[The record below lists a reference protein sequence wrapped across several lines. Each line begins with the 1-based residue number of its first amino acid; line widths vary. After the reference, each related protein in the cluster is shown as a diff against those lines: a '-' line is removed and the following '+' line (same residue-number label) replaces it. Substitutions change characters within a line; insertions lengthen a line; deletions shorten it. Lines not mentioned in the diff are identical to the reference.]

1 MILLQKNGMNTGKK
15 ICLLVLFLLIAG
27 CASQVTRNP
36 SFLEGKQL
44 LAAGQ
49 LEAGLEKLEQAAREE
64 PDNPEIGA
72 TLVRERD
79 TIIGQILFEA
89 DNARLAGYL
98 EQADQGYLRAL
109 AISASNKRAREG
121 LDAVEQ
127 ERRHIGQVNQAKEML
142 AQGEIDG
149 AEKIIRAVLA
159 DNPMQSDAR
168 QLIRTLSERIARAET
183 TELSLISEF
192 SQPITMEFRDAPLK
206 TIFELISRTAGINFV
221 FDHNVQ
227 QQATT
232 SIFVRDNAIEDVLKL
247 LLLTNQLAYKVLNNN
262 TLLIYPDT
270 PAKRMDY
277 QELVV
282 RSFHVAN
289 TDVKQMVAMIR
300 GLLKARD
307 IYVNE
312 KLNLFV
318 IRDTLEMIRLVER
331 LVAINDFPDPE
342 VMLDVVVLEI
352 KRDSTLDLGPNMPT
366 SVTFSAVPGVGAPA
380 QVAADSV
387 VKMSMIKNTG
397 FEGLRSFTI
406 NNQARIDFGKTLTNA
421 DVLANPR
428 IRVKS
433 REKAKIH
440 IGNKE
445 PVFTVTN
452 TANVGSAASATYID
466 VGLKFEVEPVVK
478 STNEVMLKALLE
490 VSSNLG
496 EKRSGSGENAA
507 TAIVIGTRT
516 AETVLELRDG
526 ETQVLAGL
534 IQDDLSRVKSGI
546 AGLTEI
552 PVLGDIFSKQVKKH
566 NKTEI
571 VLLIT
576 PHIVRNVVQPDHF
589 ESEFY
594 SGTASAAGK
603 LPVAIRKTAAQ
614 SLAMESAGSMAMRGG
629 YATLAQPSVRSG
641 QLPDQGLDLFA
652 GGMGDGNA
660 PSFLLRAPENVVVG
674 REFAAT
680 VRLVTQNATLS
691 GELNLVYDPEMLE
704 LMDSGENSGMRSL
717 KLGRDQPT
725 GMTAAMRF
733 KVISPN
739 PGTTEISLQNLHVQ
753 DEAGQAI
760 EVDTPSAATITIQ

>member
-1 MILLQKNGMNTGKK
+1 MNTGKK
-15 ICLLVLFLLIAG
+15 IFLLLLFALVTG
-27 CASQVTRNP
+27 CATQMTRNP
-36 SFLEGKQL
+36 SFLEGKKL
-44 LAAGQ
+44 IAEGK
-49 LEAGLEKLEQAAREE
+49 LEEGLGKLEQAAREE
-64 PDNPEIGA
+64 PDNREVGA
-72 TLVRERD
+72 TLARERD
-79 TIIGQILFEA
+79 TIIGQILFDA
-89 DNARLAGYL
+89 DNARLAGNL
-98 EQADQGYLRAL
+98 DQADQNYQRVLG
-109 AISASNKRAREG
+109 ISANNGRAREG
-121 LDAVEQ
+121 LNAVEL
-127 ERRHIGQVNQAKEML
+127 ERRHIAMVNRAKEVL
-142 AQGEIDG
+142 AHNNVDE
-149 AEKIIRAVLA
+149 AEKIVRGVLA
-159 DNPMQSDAR
+159 DNPMQSEAR
-168 QLIRTLSERIARAET
+168 LMIKALSERIARAET
-183 TELSLISEF
+183 SELSLISEF
-192 SQPITMEFRDAPLK
+192 RKPITMEFRDTPLK
-206 TIFELISRTAGINFV
+206 NMFELISRTAGINFV
-221 FDHNVQ
+221 FDRNVQ
-227 QQATT
+227 QESTA
-232 SIFVRDNAIEDVLKL
+232 SIFVRDNSIEDVLKL
-247 LLLTNQLAYKVLNNN
+247 MLLTNQLAYKVLNSN

-270 PAKRMDY
+270 PAKQKDY

-300 GLLKARD
+300 GLVKARD

-342 VMLDVVVLEI
+342 VMLDVVVLEV
-352 KRDSTLDLGPNMPT
+352 KRDSTLDLGPNMPN
-366 SVTFSAVPGVGAPA
+366 SVTFSAIPGIGAPA
-380 QVAADSV
+380 QAAADSI
-387 VKMSMIKNTG
+387 VKMSMIKNSG

-406 NNQARIDFGKTLTNA
+406 SNQARIDFGRTLTNA

-466 VGLKFEVEPVVK
+466 VGLKFEVEPVVR
-478 STNEVMLKALLE
+478 TNNEVTLKALLE

-546 AGLTEI
+546 AGLTDI
-552 PVLGDIFSKQVKKH
+552 PVLGDIFSKQVRKH

-571 VLLIT
+571 ILLIT
-576 PHIVRNVVQPDHF
+576 PHIVRNVIQPNHF

-603 LPVAIRKTAAQ
+603 LPVTIRKTAPQ
-614 SLAMESAGSMAMRGG
+614 SLAMESSGSASSHGYMSFEQSGG
-629 YATLAQPSVRSG
+629 MPGIS
-641 QLPDQGLDLFA
+641 PDLFEEA
-652 GGMGDGNA
+652 VTQARDA
-660 PSFLLRAPENVVVG
+660 ASSLTLRTPENVVKG
-674 REFAAT
+674 REFTAT
-680 VRLVTQNATLS
+680 VRLVTQNSQLS
-691 GELNLVYDPEMLE
+691 GEFNLTYDPEALE
-704 LMDSGENSGMRSL
+704 LMDGGEKSGIRSL

-725 GMTAAMRF
+725 GMTSVLRF
-733 KVISPN
+733 KAI
-739 PGTTEISLQNLHVQ
+739 GTNESSTEIALQGLQVRDETGQSVEVNLPPPASIRVQ
-753 DEAGQAI
+753 
-760 EVDTPSAATITIQ
+760 

>member
-1 MILLQKNGMNTGKK
+1 MNTTKRILILL
-15 ICLLVLFLLIAG
+15 LLALITG
-27 CASQVTRNP
+27 CAMHTTRNP
-36 SFLEGKQL
+36 SFLEGKRL
-44 LAAGQ
+44 IAEGR
-49 LEAGLEKLEQAAREE
+49 LEEGLGKLEQAAREE
-64 PDNPEIGA
+64 PDDREVGA
-72 TLVRERD
+72 TLARERD

-89 DNARLAGYL
+89 DNARLAGNL
-98 EQADQGYLRAL
+98 DQAEQNYQRVLNIRA
-109 AISASNKRAREG
+109 SSERAREG
-121 LDAVEQ
+121 LGAVDL
-127 ERRHIGQVNQAKEML
+127 ERRHIVLVNQAKEAL
-142 AQGEIDG
+142 AHGDVDG
-149 AEKIIRAVLA
+149 AEKIVRGVLA
-159 DNPMQSDAR
+159 DNPMQSEAR
-168 QLIRTLSERIARAET
+168 QLIKALSEQIARAEMS
-183 TELSLISEF
+183 ELSLITEF
-192 SQPITMEFRDAPLK
+192 SKPITMEFRDTSLK
-206 TIFELISRTAGINFV
+206 TMFELISRTAGINFV
-221 FDHNVQ
+221 FDRNVQ
-227 QQATT
+227 QEATA
-232 SIFVRDNAIEDVLKL
+232 SIFVRDNSIEDVLKL
-247 LLLTNQLAYKVLNNN
+247 MLLTNQLAYKVLNSN

-270 PAKRMDY
+270 PAKQKDY

-300 GLLKARD
+300 GLVKARD

-342 VMLDVVVLEI
+342 VMLDVVVLEV

-366 SVTFSAVPGVGAPA
+366 SVTFSAVPGIGTPA
-380 QVAADSV
+380 QAAADSV

-406 NNQARIDFGKTLTNA
+406 SNQAKIDFGRTLTNA

-466 VGLKFEVEPVVK
+466 VGLKFEVEPVVR
-478 STNEVMLKALLE
+478 TNNEVTLKALLE

-534 IQDDLSRVKSGI
+534 IQDDLSRVRSGI
-546 AGLTEI
+546 AGLTDI
-552 PVLGDIFSKQVKKH
+552 PVLGDIFSKQVRKH

-571 VLLIT
+571 ILLIT
-576 PHIVRNVVQPDHF
+576 PHIVRNVIQPNHF

-603 LPVAIRKTAAQ
+603 LPVIIRKTAPR
-614 SLAMESAGSMAMRGG
+614 SLAMESSNSASDGG
-629 YATLAQPSVRSG
+629 YMSLGRARSA
-641 QLPDQGLDLFA
+641 GLFGAAPDLFEEAVTQAREASPSLTLRVPESVA
-652 GGMGDGNA
+652 G
-660 PSFLLRAPENVVVG
+660 G
-674 REFAAT
+674 REFTAT
-680 VRLVTQNATLS
+680 VRLVTQDPMLS
-691 GELNLVYDPEMLE
+691 GELNLTYDPDTLE
-704 LMDSGENSGMRSL
+704 LVDGGEKSGMRSL
-717 KLGRDQPT
+717 KLGRDQST
-725 GMTAAMRF
+725 GMTAVLRF
-733 KVISPN
+733 KVISTN
-739 PGTTEISLQNLHVQ
+739 ATSTEIALQNLQVR
-753 DEAGQAI
+753 DETGQPV
-760 EVDTPSAATITIQ
+760 EVNLPSAASIRIQ

>member
-1 MILLQKNGMNTGKK
+1 MNTTKKILILL
-15 ICLLVLFLLIAG
+15 LLASIAG
-27 CASQVTRNP
+27 CAMHTTRNP
-36 SFLEGKQL
+36 SFLEGKRL
-44 LAAGQ
+44 IAEGR
-49 LEAGLEKLEQAAREE
+49 LEEGLNKLEQAAREE
-64 PDNPEIGA
+64 PDDREVGA
-72 TLVRERD
+72 TLARERD

-89 DNARLAGYL
+89 DNARLAGNL
-98 EQADQGYLRAL
+98 DQAEQNYQRVLDIRA
-109 AISASNKRAREG
+109 SSERAREG
-121 LDAVEQ
+121 LDAVDL
-127 ERRHIGQVNQAKEML
+127 ERRHIILVNQAKEAL
-142 AQGEIDG
+142 AHSDVDG
-149 AEKIIRAVLA
+149 AEKIIRGVLA
-159 DNPMQSDAR
+159 DNPMQSEAR
-168 QLIRTLSERIARAET
+168 QLIKALSERIARAEMS
-183 TELSLISEF
+183 ELSLITEF
-192 SQPITMEFRDAPLK
+192 SKPITMEFRDTSLK
-206 TIFELISRTAGINFV
+206 TMFELISRTAGINFV
-221 FDHNVQ
+221 FDRNVQ
-227 QQATT
+227 QEATA
-232 SIFVRDNAIEDVLKL
+232 SIFVRDNSIEDVLKL
-247 LLLTNQLAYKVLNNN
+247 MLLTNQLAYKVLNSN

-270 PAKRMDY
+270 PAKQKDY

-300 GLLKARD
+300 GLVKARD

-342 VMLDVVVLEI
+342 VMLDVVVLEV
-352 KRDSTLDLGPNMPT
+352 KRDSTLDLGPNMPN
-366 SVTFSAVPGVGAPA
+366 SVTFSAVPGIGTPA
-380 QVAADSV
+380 QAAADSV

-406 NNQARIDFGKTLTNA
+406 NNQARIDFGRTLTNA

-466 VGLKFEVEPVVK
+466 VGLKFEVEPVVR
-478 STNEVMLKALLE
+478 TNNEVTLKALLE

-516 AETVLELRDG
+516 AETVLELRNG

-534 IQDDLSRVKSGI
+534 IQDDLSRVRSGI
-546 AGLTEI
+546 AGLTDI
-552 PVLGDIFSKQVKKH
+552 PVLGDIFSKQVRKH

-571 VLLIT
+571 ILLIT
-576 PHIVRNVVQPDHF
+576 PHIVRNVIQPNHF

-603 LPVAIRKTAAQ
+603 LPVTIRKTAPH
-614 SLAMESAGSMAMRGG
+614 SLAMESSNSTSDGG
-629 YATLAQPSVRSG
+629 YRSFG
-641 QLPDQGLDLFA
+641 RAARSAGPFGVAPDLFEEA
-652 GGMGDGNA
+652 VTQA
-660 PSFLLRAPENVVVG
+660 REASPSLTLRAPESVAGG
-674 REFAAT
+674 REFTAT
-680 VRLVTQNATLS
+680 VRLVTQDPMLS
-691 GELNLVYDPEMLE
+691 GELNLTYDPDILE
-704 LMDSGENSGMRSL
+704 LVDGGEKSGMRSL

-725 GMTAAMRF
+725 GMTAVLRF
-733 KVISPN
+733 KAISTN
-739 PGTTEISLQNLHVQ
+739 ATSTEIVLQNLQVR
-753 DEAGQAI
+753 DETGQPV
-760 EVDTPSAATITIQ
+760 ETDLPPAASIRIQ

>member
-1 MILLQKNGMNTGKK
+1 MNTTKRILILL
-15 ICLLVLFLLIAG
+15 LLALITG
-27 CASQVTRNP
+27 CAMHTTRNP
-36 SFLEGKQL
+36 SFLEGKRL
-44 LAAGQ
+44 IAEGR
-49 LEAGLEKLEQAAREE
+49 LEEGLGKLEQAAREE
-64 PDNPEIGA
+64 PGDREVGA
-72 TLVRERD
+72 TLARERD

-89 DNARLAGYL
+89 DNARFAGNL
-98 EQADQGYLRAL
+98 DQAEQNYQRVLNIRA
-109 AISASNKRAREG
+109 SSERAREG
-121 LDAVEQ
+121 LDAVDL
-127 ERRHIGQVNQAKEML
+127 ERRHIVLVNQAKEAL
-142 AQGEIDG
+142 AHGDVDG
-149 AEKIIRAVLA
+149 AEKIVRGVLA
-159 DNPMQSDAR
+159 DNPMQSEAR
-168 QLIRTLSERIARAET
+168 QLIKALSEQIARAEMS
-183 TELSLISEF
+183 ELSLITEF
-192 SQPITMEFRDAPLK
+192 SKPITMEFRDTSLK
-206 TIFELISRTAGINFV
+206 TMFELISRTAGINFV
-221 FDHNVQ
+221 FDRNVQ
-227 QQATT
+227 QEATA
-232 SIFVRDNAIEDVLKL
+232 SIFVRDNSIEDVLKL
-247 LLLTNQLAYKVLNNN
+247 MLLTNQLAYKVLNSN

-270 PAKRMDY
+270 PAKQKDY

-300 GLLKARD
+300 GLVKARD

-342 VMLDVVVLEI
+342 VMLDVVVLEV

-366 SVTFSAVPGVGAPA
+366 SVTFSAVPGIGTPA
-380 QVAADSV
+380 QAAADSV

-406 NNQARIDFGKTLTNA
+406 SNQARIDFGRTLTNA

-466 VGLKFEVEPVVK
+466 VGLKFEVEPVVR
-478 STNEVMLKALLE
+478 TNNEVTLKALLE

-534 IQDDLSRVKSGI
+534 IQDDLSRVRSGI
-546 AGLTEI
+546 AGLTDI
-552 PVLGDIFSKQVKKH
+552 PVLGDIFSKQVRKH

-571 VLLIT
+571 ILLIT
-576 PHIVRNVVQPDHF
+576 PHIVRNVIQPNHF

-603 LPVAIRKTAAQ
+603 LPVIIRKTAPR
-614 SLAMESAGSMAMRGG
+614 SLAMESSNSASDGG
-629 YATLAQPSVRSG
+629 YMSLGRARSA
-641 QLPDQGLDLFA
+641 GLFGAAPDLFEEAVTQAREASPSLTLRVPESVA
-652 GGMGDGNA
+652 G
-660 PSFLLRAPENVVVG
+660 G
-674 REFAAT
+674 REFTAT
-680 VRLVTQNATLS
+680 VRLVTQDPMLS
-691 GELNLVYDPEMLE
+691 GELNLTYDPDTLE
-704 LMDSGENSGMRSL
+704 LVDGGEKSGMRSL
-717 KLGRDQPT
+717 KLGRDQST
-725 GMTAAMRF
+725 GMTAVLRF
-733 KVISPN
+733 KVISTN
-739 PGTTEISLQNLHVQ
+739 ATSTEIALQNLQVR
-753 DEAGQAI
+753 DETGQPV
-760 EVDTPSAATITIQ
+760 EVNLPPAASIRIQ

>member
-1 MILLQKNGMNTGKK
+1 MNTTKRILILL
-15 ICLLVLFLLIAG
+15 LLALITG
-27 CASQVTRNP
+27 CAMHTTRNP
-36 SFLEGKQL
+36 SFLEGKRL
-44 LAAGQ
+44 IAEGR
-49 LEAGLEKLEQAAREE
+49 LEEGLGKLEQAAREE
-64 PDNPEIGA
+64 PDDREVGA
-72 TLVRERD
+72 TLARERD

-89 DNARLAGYL
+89 DNARLAGNL
-98 EQADQGYLRAL
+98 DQAEQNYQRVLNIRA
-109 AISASNKRAREG
+109 SSERAREG
-121 LDAVEQ
+121 LGAVDL
-127 ERRHIGQVNQAKEML
+127 ERRHIVLVNQAKEAL
-142 AQGEIDG
+142 AHGDVDG
-149 AEKIIRAVLA
+149 AEKIVRGVLA
-159 DNPMQSDAR
+159 DNPMQSEAR
-168 QLIRTLSERIARAET
+168 QLIKALSERIARAEMS
-183 TELSLISEF
+183 ELSLITEF
-192 SQPITMEFRDAPLK
+192 SKPITMEFRDTPMK
-206 TIFELISRTAGINFV
+206 TMFELISRTAGINFV
-221 FDHNVQ
+221 FDRNVQ
-227 QQATT
+227 QEATA
-232 SIFVRDNAIEDVLKL
+232 SIFVRDNSIEDVLKL
-247 LLLTNQLAYKVLNNN
+247 MLLTNQLAYKVLNSN

-270 PAKRMDY
+270 PAKQKDY

-300 GLLKARD
+300 GLVKARD

-342 VMLDVVVLEI
+342 VMLDVVVLEV

-366 SVTFSAVPGVGAPA
+366 SVTFSAVPGIGTPA
-380 QVAADSV
+380 QAAADSV

-406 NNQARIDFGKTLTNA
+406 SNQAKIDFGRTLTNA

-466 VGLKFEVEPVVK
+466 VGLKFEVEPVVR
-478 STNEVMLKALLE
+478 TNNEVTLKALLE

-534 IQDDLSRVKSGI
+534 IQDDLSRVRSGI
-546 AGLTEI
+546 AGLTDI
-552 PVLGDIFSKQVKKH
+552 PVLGDIFSKQVRKH

-571 VLLIT
+571 ILLIT
-576 PHIVRNVVQPDHF
+576 PHIVRNVIQPNHF

-603 LPVAIRKTAAQ
+603 LPVTIRKTAPR
-614 SLAMESAGSMAMRGG
+614 SLAMESSNSASDGG
-629 YATLAQPSVRSG
+629 YMSLGRARSA
-641 QLPDQGLDLFA
+641 GLFGAAPDLFEEAVTQAREASPSLTLRVPESVA
-652 GGMGDGNA
+652 G
-660 PSFLLRAPENVVVG
+660 G
-674 REFAAT
+674 REFTAT
-680 VRLVTQNATLS
+680 VRLVTQDPMLS
-691 GELNLVYDPEMLE
+691 GELNLTYDPDTLE
-704 LMDSGENSGMRSL
+704 LVDGGEKSGMRSL
-717 KLGRDQPT
+717 KLGRDQST
-725 GMTAAMRF
+725 GMTAVLRF
-733 KVISPN
+733 KVISTN
-739 PGTTEISLQNLHVQ
+739 ATSTEIALQNLQVR
-753 DEAGQAI
+753 DETGQPV
-760 EVDTPSAATITIQ
+760 EVNLPSAASIRIQ

>member
-1 MILLQKNGMNTGKK
+1 MNTGKK
-15 ICLLVLFLLIAG
+15 VCLLMLCTLFVLIAG
-27 CASQVTRNP
+27 CANYVTRNP

-44 LAAGQ
+44 LAVGQ
-49 LEAGLEKLEQAAREE
+49 LEEGLEKLEQAAREE

-72 TLVRERD
+72 TLAREHD
-79 TIIGQILFEA
+79 AVIGQLLLAA

-98 EQADQGYLRAL
+98 EQADQGYLRVL
-109 AISASNKRAREG
+109 AISANNKRAREG
-121 LDAVEQ
+121 LDAVDR
-127 ERRHIGQVNQAKEML
+127 ERRHIEQLNRAKEML
-142 AQGEIDG
+142 AQGEVEG

-159 DNPMQSDAR
+159 DNPMQSEAR
-168 QLIRTLSERIARAET
+168 KLIKVLSERIARAET

-192 SQPITMEFRDAPLK
+192 SQPITMEFREAPLK

-221 FDHNVQ
+221 FDRNVQ

-247 LLLTNQLAYKVLNNN
+247 LLLTNQLAYKVLNSN

-307 IYVNE
+307 IYINE

-318 IRDTLEMIRLVER
+318 MRDTLEMIRLVER

-342 VMLDVVVLEI
+342 VMLDVVVLEV
-352 KRDSTLDLGPNMPT
+352 KRDSTLDLGPDLPT
-366 SVTFSAVPGVGAPA
+366 SVTFSAVPGVGPPA

-387 VKMSMIKNTG
+387 VKLSMIKNTG

-406 NNQARIDFGKTLTNA
+406 DNQAKIDFGKTLTNA

-478 STNEVMLKALLE
+478 STNEVVLKALLE

-546 AGLTEI
+546 AGLVEI
-552 PVLGDIFSKQVKKH
+552 PVLGEIFSKQVKKH

-571 VLLIT
+571 ILLIT
-576 PHIVRNVVQPDHF
+576 PHIIRNIVQPDHF

-594 SGTASAAGK
+594 SGTASAAGEM
-603 LPVAIRKTAAQ
+603 PVTIRKTATQ
-614 SLAMESAGSMAMRGG
+614 SLAMEPTGSNAMMGGG
-629 YATLAQPSVRSG
+629 YIPASNQPAVRSG
-641 QLPDQGLDLFA
+641 YLPEHDSDAFTA
-652 GGMGDGNA
+652 EAERDA
-660 PSFLLRAPENVVVG
+660 PSLLLRVPENVVMG

-680 VRLVTQNATLS
+680 VRLATLNSTLS
-691 GELNLVYDPEMLE
+691 GTLDLAYDPELLE
-704 LMDSGENSGMRSL
+704 LVDGGEDSGIYNL

-725 GMTAAMRF
+725 GMTAVLRF

-739 PGTTEISLQNLHVQ
+739 PDMTEIALQNLQVQ
-753 DEAGQAI
+753 DETGQPIAVEI
-760 EVDTPSAATITIQ
+760 PPAVTVTIQ

>member
-1 MILLQKNGMNTGKK
+1 MNTGKK
-15 ICLLVLFLLIAG
+15 IFALMLFVLIAG
-27 CASQVTRNP
+27 CASQIITRNP

-44 LAAGQ
+44 LAVGQ

-72 TLVRERD
+72 TLARERD
-79 TIIGQILFEA
+79 TMISQILFEA

-98 EQADQGYLRAL
+98 EQADQGYLRVLGINAN
-109 AISASNKRAREG
+109 NKRAREG
-121 LDAVEQ
+121 LEAVDQ
-127 ERRHIGQVNQAKEML
+127 DRRHIGQVNRAREML
-142 AQGEIDG
+142 AQDDIDG

-159 DNPMQSDAR
+159 DNPAQSDAR
-168 QLIRTLSERIARAET
+168 QLIKVLSERIARAET
-183 TELSLISEF
+183 SELSLVSKF
-192 SQPITMEFRDAPLK
+192 SKPITMEFRDVPLK
-206 TIFELISRTAGINFV
+206 TIFELISRTTGINFV
-221 FDHNVQ
+221 FDQNVQ
-227 QQATT
+227 QQVTA
-232 SIFVRDNAIEDVLKL
+232 SIFVRDNSIEDVLKL
-247 LLLTNQLAYKVLNNN
+247 LLLTNQLAYKVLNSN

-282 RSFHVAN
+282 RSFHIAN

-342 VMLDVVVLEI
+342 VMLDVVVLEV
-352 KRDSTLDLGPNMPT
+352 KRDSTLDLGPDLPT
-366 SVTFSAVPGVGAPA
+366 SVTFSAVPGIGAPA

-387 VKMSMIKNTG
+387 VKLSMIKNTG

-406 NNQARIDFGKTLTNA
+406 NNQAKIDFGKTLTNA

-571 VLLIT
+571 ILLIT
-576 PHIVRNVVQPDHF
+576 PHIIRNVVQPNHF
-589 ESEFY
+589 ESEFH
-594 SGTASAAGK
+594 SGTANAAGR
-603 LPVAIRKTAAQ
+603 LPVIIRNTAAQ
-614 SLAMESAGSMAMRGG
+614 SLAMESSGSGTVTSNDTA
-629 YATLAQPSVRSG
+629 LNQSSVRSG
-641 QLPDQGLDLFA
+641 RLPDQNLDPFA
-652 GGMGDGNA
+652 EGMGRGNI
-660 PSFLLRAPENVVVG
+660 PSLLLRTPENVVMG

-680 VRLVTQNATLS
+680 VRLVTQNSTLS
-691 GELNLVYDPEMLE
+691 GALDLAYDPEVLE
-704 LMDSGENSGMRSL
+704 LVDSGENSGVRSL
-717 KLGRDQPT
+717 KLGRDQPA
-725 GMTAAMRF
+725 GMTAALRF

-739 PGTTEISLQNLHVQ
+739 PDITEITLQNLQVQ
-753 DEAGQAI
+753 DEAGQVI
-760 EVDTPSAATITIQ
+760 EVTIPPAAMITIQ

>member
-1 MILLQKNGMNTGKK
+1 MNTTKRILILL
-15 ICLLVLFLLIAG
+15 LLALITG
-27 CASQVTRNP
+27 CAMHTTRNP
-36 SFLEGKQL
+36 SFLEGKRL
-44 LAAGQ
+44 IAEGR
-49 LEAGLEKLEQAAREE
+49 LEEGLGKLEQAAREE
-64 PDNPEIGA
+64 PGDREVGA
-72 TLVRERD
+72 TLARERD

-89 DNARLAGYL
+89 DNARFAGNL
-98 EQADQGYLRAL
+98 DQAEQNYQRVLNIRAG
-109 AISASNKRAREG
+109 SERAREG
-121 LDAVEQ
+121 LDAVDL
-127 ERRHIGQVNQAKEML
+127 ERRHIVLVNQAKEAL
-142 AQGEIDG
+142 AHGDVDG
-149 AEKIIRAVLA
+149 AEKIVRGVLA
-159 DNPMQSDAR
+159 DNPMQSEAR
-168 QLIRTLSERIARAET
+168 QLIKALSEQIARAEMS
-183 TELSLISEF
+183 ELSLITEF
-192 SQPITMEFRDAPLK
+192 SKPITMEFRDTSLK
-206 TIFELISRTAGINFV
+206 TMFELISRTAGINFV
-221 FDHNVQ
+221 FDRNVQ
-227 QQATT
+227 QEATA
-232 SIFVRDNAIEDVLKL
+232 SIFVRDNSIEDVLKL
-247 LLLTNQLAYKVLNNN
+247 MLLTNQLAYKVLNSN

-270 PAKRMDY
+270 PAKQKDY

-300 GLLKARD
+300 GLVKARD

-342 VMLDVVVLEI
+342 VMLDVVVLEV

-366 SVTFSAVPGVGAPA
+366 SVTFSAVPGIGTPA
-380 QVAADSV
+380 QAAADSV

-406 NNQARIDFGKTLTNA
+406 SNQAKIDFGRTLTNA

-466 VGLKFEVEPVVK
+466 VGLKFEVEPVVR
-478 STNEVMLKALLE
+478 TNNEVTLKALLE

-534 IQDDLSRVKSGI
+534 IQDDLSRVRSGI
-546 AGLTEI
+546 AGLTDI
-552 PVLGDIFSKQVKKH
+552 PVLGDIFSKQVRKH

-571 VLLIT
+571 ILLIT
-576 PHIVRNVVQPDHF
+576 PHIVRNVIQPNHF

-603 LPVAIRKTAAQ
+603 LPVIIRKTAPR
-614 SLAMESAGSMAMRGG
+614 SLAMESSNSASDGG
-629 YATLAQPSVRSG
+629 YMSLGRARSA
-641 QLPDQGLDLFA
+641 GLFGAAPDLFEEAVTQAREASPSLTLRVPESVA
-652 GGMGDGNA
+652 G
-660 PSFLLRAPENVVVG
+660 G
-674 REFAAT
+674 REFTAT
-680 VRLVTQNATLS
+680 VRLVTQDPMLS
-691 GELNLVYDPEMLE
+691 GELNLTYDPDTLE
-704 LMDSGENSGMRSL
+704 LVDGGEKSGMRSL
-717 KLGRDQPT
+717 KLGRDQST
-725 GMTAAMRF
+725 GMTAVLRF
-733 KVISPN
+733 KVISTN
-739 PGTTEISLQNLHVQ
+739 ATSTEIALQNLQVR
-753 DEAGQAI
+753 DETGQPV
-760 EVDTPSAATITIQ
+760 EVNLPPAASIRIQ

>member
-1 MILLQKNGMNTGKK
+1 MNTGKK
-15 ICLLVLFLLIAG
+15 ICVLLLFALTAG
-27 CASQVTRNP
+27 CALQTTRNP
-36 SFLEGKQL
+36 SFLEGKRL
-44 LAAGQ
+44 IAEGQ
-49 LEAGLEKLEQAAREE
+49 LEDGLGKLEQAAREE
-64 PDNPEIGA
+64 PDNREIGA
-72 TLVRERD
+72 TLARERD
-79 TIIGQILFEA
+79 TITGQVLFEA
-89 DNARLAGYL
+89 DNARLSGNL
-98 EQADQGYLRAL
+98 DQADQGYLRVL
-109 AISASNKRAREG
+109 GISANNKRAREG
-121 LDAVEQ
+121 LDAVDQ
-127 ERRHIGQVNQAKEML
+127 ERRHIVQINQAKEML
-142 AQGEIDG
+142 AHNDVDG

-159 DNPMQSDAR
+159 DNPMQLEAR
-168 QLIRTLSERIARAET
+168 KLIRALSERIARAET
-183 TELSLISEF
+183 TELSLITQF
-192 SQPITMEFRDAPLK
+192 RKPITMEFRDTPLK
-206 TIFELISRTAGINFV
+206 TMFELISRTAGINFI
-221 FDHNVQ
+221 FDRNVQ
-227 QQATT
+227 QEATA
-232 SIFVRDNAIEDVLKL
+232 SIFVRDNPIEDVLKL
-247 LLLTNQLAYKVLNNN
+247 MLLTNQLTYKVLNNN

-270 PAKRMDY
+270 PAKQKDY

-300 GLLKARD
+300 GLVKARD
-307 IYVNE
+307 IYINE

-342 VMLDVVVLEI
+342 VMLDVVVLEV
-352 KRDSTLDLGPNMPT
+352 KRDSTLDLGPNMPN

-380 QVAADSV
+380 QVAADSI

-406 NNQARIDFGKTLTNA
+406 SNQARIDFGRTLTNA

-466 VGLKFEVEPVVK
+466 VGLKFEVEPVVR
-478 STNEVMLKALLE
+478 SNSEVTLKALLE

-496 EKRSGSGENAA
+496 EKRSGSGDNAA

-516 AETVLELRDG
+516 AETVLELHDG

-534 IQDDLSRVKSGI
+534 IQDDMSKEKAGI
-546 AGLTEI
+546 AGLTDVPI
-552 PVLGDIFSKQVKKH
+552 LGDIFSKQTRKH
-566 NKTEI
+566 RKTEI

-576 PHIVRNVVQPDHF
+576 PHIVRNVTQPNHF

-603 LPVAIRKTAAQ
+603 LPVAIRNTAPQ
-614 SLAMESAGSMAMRGG
+614 SLAMESSGG
-629 YATLAQPSVRSG
+629 AFAQGNLPLGQAVRSA
-641 QLPDQGLDLFA
+641 GLSGTSPDLFREA
-652 GGMGDGNA
+652 VEQARDSSASLM
-660 PSFLLRAPENVVVG
+660 LRVPENVVKG
-674 REFAAT
+674 REFTAT
-680 VRLVTQNATLS
+680 VRLMTQNSLML
-691 GELNLVYDPEMLE
+691 GELNLAYDPDVLE
-704 LMDSGENSGMRSL
+704 LMDGGEKSGMRNL

-725 GMTAAMRF
+725 GMTVVLRF
-733 KVISPN
+733 KAVSAN
-739 PGTTEISLQNLHVQ
+739 PVTTEITLQNLQVR
-753 DEAGQAI
+753 DETGQAV
-760 EVDTPSAATITIQ
+760 EVSVPPAASINIQ

>member
-1 MILLQKNGMNTGKK
+1 MNTTKRILILL
-15 ICLLVLFLLIAG
+15 LLALITG
-27 CASQVTRNP
+27 CAMHTTRNP
-36 SFLEGKQL
+36 SFLEGKRL
-44 LAAGQ
+44 IAEGR
-49 LEAGLEKLEQAAREE
+49 LEEGLGKLEQAAREE
-64 PDNPEIGA
+64 PGDREVGA
-72 TLVRERD
+72 TLARERD

-89 DNARLAGYL
+89 DNARFAGNL
-98 EQADQGYLRAL
+98 DQAEQNYQRVLNIRA
-109 AISASNKRAREG
+109 SSERAREG
-121 LDAVEQ
+121 LDAVDL
-127 ERRHIGQVNQAKEML
+127 ERRHIVLVNQAKEAL
-142 AQGEIDG
+142 AHGDVDG
-149 AEKIIRAVLA
+149 AEKIVRGVLA
-159 DNPMQSDAR
+159 DNPMQSEAR
-168 QLIRTLSERIARAET
+168 QLIKALSEQIARAEMS
-183 TELSLISEF
+183 ELSLITEF
-192 SQPITMEFRDAPLK
+192 SKPITMEFRDTSLK
-206 TIFELISRTAGINFV
+206 TMFELISRTAGINFV
-221 FDHNVQ
+221 FDRNVQ
-227 QQATT
+227 QEATA
-232 SIFVRDNAIEDVLKL
+232 SIFVRDNSIEDVLKL
-247 LLLTNQLAYKVLNNN
+247 LLLTNQLAYKVLNSN

-270 PAKRMDY
+270 PAKQKDY

-300 GLLKARD
+300 GLVKARD

-342 VMLDVVVLEI
+342 VMLDVVVLEV

-366 SVTFSAVPGVGAPA
+366 SVTFSAVPGIGTPA
-380 QVAADSV
+380 QAAADSV

-406 NNQARIDFGKTLTNA
+406 SNQARIDFGRTLTNA

-466 VGLKFEVEPVVK
+466 VGLKFEVEPVVR
-478 STNEVMLKALLE
+478 TNNEVTLKALLE

-534 IQDDLSRVKSGI
+534 IQDDLSRVRSGI
-546 AGLTEI
+546 AGLTDI
-552 PVLGDIFSKQVKKH
+552 PVLGDIFSKQVRKH

-571 VLLIT
+571 ILLIT
-576 PHIVRNVVQPDHF
+576 PHIVRNVIQPNHF

-603 LPVAIRKTAAQ
+603 LPVIIRKTAPR
-614 SLAMESAGSMAMRGG
+614 SLAMESSNSASDGG
-629 YATLAQPSVRSG
+629 YMSLGRARSA
-641 QLPDQGLDLFA
+641 GLFGAAPDLFEEAVTQAREASPSLTLRVPESVA
-652 GGMGDGNA
+652 G
-660 PSFLLRAPENVVVG
+660 G
-674 REFAAT
+674 REFTAT
-680 VRLVTQNATLS
+680 VRLVTQDPMLS
-691 GELNLVYDPEMLE
+691 GELNLTYDPDTLE
-704 LMDSGENSGMRSL
+704 LVDGGEKSGMRSL
-717 KLGRDQPT
+717 KLGRDQST
-725 GMTAAMRF
+725 GMTAVLRF
-733 KVISPN
+733 KVISTN
-739 PGTTEISLQNLHVQ
+739 ATSTEIALQNLQVR
-753 DEAGQAI
+753 DETGQPV
-760 EVDTPSAATITIQ
+760 EVNLPPAASIRIQ

>member
-1 MILLQKNGMNTGKK
+1 K
-15 ICLLVLFLLIAG
+15 A
-27 CASQVTRNP
+27 
-36 SFLEGKQL
+36 
-44 LAAGQ
+44 
-49 LEAGLEKLEQAAREE
+49 
-64 PDNPEIGA
+64 
-72 TLVRERD
+72 
-79 TIIGQILFEA
+79 
-89 DNARLAGYL
+89 
-98 EQADQGYLRAL
+98 
-109 AISASNKRAREG
+109 
-121 LDAVEQ
+121 
-127 ERRHIGQVNQAKEML
+127 
-142 AQGEIDG
+142 
-149 AEKIIRAVLA
+149 
-159 DNPMQSDAR
+159 
-168 QLIRTLSERIARAET
+168 LSERIARAEMS
-183 TELSLISEF
+183 ELSLITEF
-192 SQPITMEFRDAPLK
+192 SKPITMEFRDTPMK
-206 TIFELISRTAGINFV
+206 TMFELISRTAGINFV
-221 FDHNVQ
+221 FDRNVQ
-227 QQATT
+227 QEATA
-232 SIFVRDNAIEDVLKL
+232 SIFVRDNSIEDVLKL
-247 LLLTNQLAYKVLNNN
+247 LLLTNQLAYKVLNSN

-270 PAKRMDY
+270 PAKQKDY

-300 GLLKARD
+300 GLVKARD

-342 VMLDVVVLEI
+342 VMLDVVVLEV

-366 SVTFSAVPGVGAPA
+366 SVTFSAVPGIGTPA
-380 QVAADSV
+380 QAAADSV

-406 NNQARIDFGKTLTNA
+406 SNQAKIDFGRTLTNA

-466 VGLKFEVEPVVK
+466 VGLKFEVEPVVR
-478 STNEVMLKALLE
+478 TNNEVTLKALLE

-534 IQDDLSRVKSGI
+534 IQDDLSRVRSGI
-546 AGLTEI
+546 AGLTDI
-552 PVLGDIFSKQVKKH
+552 PVLGDIFSKQVRKH

-571 VLLIT
+571 ILLIT
-576 PHIVRNVVQPDHF
+576 PHIVRNVIQPNHF

-603 LPVAIRKTAAQ
+603 LPVTIRKTAPR
-614 SLAMESAGSMAMRGG
+614 SLAMESS
-629 YATLAQPSVRSG
+629 
-641 QLPDQGLDLFA
+641 
-652 GGMGDGNA
+652 
-660 PSFLLRAPENVVVG
+660 
-674 REFAAT
+674 
-680 VRLVTQNATLS
+680 
-691 GELNLVYDPEMLE
+691 
-704 LMDSGENSGMRSL
+704 NS
-717 KLGRDQPT
+717 
-725 GMTAAMRF
+725 
-733 KVISPN
+733 
-739 PGTTEISLQNLHVQ
+739 
-753 DEAGQAI
+753 
-760 EVDTPSAATITIQ
+760 

>member
-1 MILLQKNGMNTGKK
+1 MNTTKRILILL
-15 ICLLVLFLLIAG
+15 LLALITG
-27 CASQVTRNP
+27 CAMHTTRNP
-36 SFLEGKQL
+36 SFLEGKRL
-44 LAAGQ
+44 IAEGR
-49 LEAGLEKLEQAAREE
+49 LEEGLGKLEQAAREE
-64 PDNPEIGA
+64 PDDREVGA
-72 TLVRERD
+72 TLARERD

-89 DNARLAGYL
+89 DNARLAGNL
-98 EQADQGYLRAL
+98 DQAEQNYQRVLNIRA
-109 AISASNKRAREG
+109 SSERAREG
-121 LDAVEQ
+121 LGAVDL
-127 ERRHIGQVNQAKEML
+127 ERRHIVLVNQAKEAL
-142 AQGEIDG
+142 AHGDVDG
-149 AEKIIRAVLA
+149 AEKIVRGVLA
-159 DNPMQSDAR
+159 DNPMQSEAR
-168 QLIRTLSERIARAET
+168 QLIKALSEQIARAEMS
-183 TELSLISEF
+183 ELSLITEF
-192 SQPITMEFRDAPLK
+192 SKPITMEFRDTSLK
-206 TIFELISRTAGINFV
+206 TMFELISRTAGINFV
-221 FDHNVQ
+221 FDRNVQ
-227 QQATT
+227 QEATA
-232 SIFVRDNAIEDVLKL
+232 SIFVRDNSIEDVLKL
-247 LLLTNQLAYKVLNNN
+247 MLLTNQLAYKVLNSN

-270 PAKRMDY
+270 PAKQKDY

-300 GLLKARD
+300 GLVKARD

-342 VMLDVVVLEI
+342 VMLDVVVLEV

-366 SVTFSAVPGVGAPA
+366 SVTFSAVPGIGTPA
-380 QVAADSV
+380 QAAADSV

-406 NNQARIDFGKTLTNA
+406 SNQARIDFGRTLTNA

-466 VGLKFEVEPVVK
+466 VGLKFEVEPVVR
-478 STNEVMLKALLE
+478 TNNEVTLKALLE

-534 IQDDLSRVKSGI
+534 IQDDLSRVRSGI
-546 AGLTEI
+546 AGLTDI
-552 PVLGDIFSKQVKKH
+552 PVLGDIFSKQVRKH

-571 VLLIT
+571 ILLIT
-576 PHIVRNVVQPDHF
+576 PHIVRNVIQPNHF

-603 LPVAIRKTAAQ
+603 LPVTIRKTAPR
-614 SLAMESAGSMAMRGG
+614 SLAMESSNSASDGG
-629 YATLAQPSVRSG
+629 YMSLGRARSA
-641 QLPDQGLDLFA
+641 GLFGAAPDLFEEAVTQAREASPSLTLRVPESVA
-652 GGMGDGNA
+652 G
-660 PSFLLRAPENVVVG
+660 G
-674 REFAAT
+674 REFTAT
-680 VRLVTQNATLS
+680 VRLVTQDPMLS
-691 GELNLVYDPEMLE
+691 GELNLTYDPDTLE
-704 LMDSGENSGMRSL
+704 LVDGGEKSGMRSL
-717 KLGRDQPT
+717 KLGRDQST
-725 GMTAAMRF
+725 GMTAVLRF
-733 KVISPN
+733 KVISTN
-739 PGTTEISLQNLHVQ
+739 ATSTEIALQNLQVR
-753 DEAGQAI
+753 DETGQPV
-760 EVDTPSAATITIQ
+760 EVNLPSAASIRIQ

>member
-1 MILLQKNGMNTGKK
+1 MNTGKK
-15 ICLLVLFLLIAG
+15 IFLLLLFALVAG
-27 CASQVTRNP
+27 CATQMTRNP
-36 SFLEGKQL
+36 SFLEGKKL
-44 LAAGQ
+44 IAEGK
-49 LEAGLEKLEQAAREE
+49 LEEGLGKLEQAAREE
-64 PDNPEIGA
+64 PDNREVGA
-72 TLVRERD
+72 TLARERD
-79 TIIGQILFEA
+79 TIIGQVLFEA
-89 DNARLAGYL
+89 DNARLAGNL
-98 EQADQGYLRAL
+98 DQADQNYQRVLD
-109 AISASNKRAREG
+109 ISANNERAREG
-121 LDAVEQ
+121 LNAVEL
-127 ERRHIGQVNQAKEML
+127 ERRHIAMVNRAKEAL
-142 AQGEIDG
+142 AHNNVDE
-149 AEKIIRAVLA
+149 AEKIVRGVLA
-159 DNPMQSDAR
+159 DNPMQSEAR
-168 QLIRTLSERIARAET
+168 LMIKALSERIARAET
-183 TELSLISEF
+183 SELSLISEF
-192 SQPITMEFRDAPLK
+192 RKPITMEFRDTPLK
-206 TIFELISRTAGINFV
+206 TMFELISRTAGINFV
-221 FDHNVQ
+221 FDRNVQ
-227 QQATT
+227 QESTA
-232 SIFVRDNAIEDVLKL
+232 SIFVRDNSIEDVLKL
-247 LLLTNQLAYKVLNNN
+247 MLLTNQLAYKVLNSN

-270 PAKRMDY
+270 PAKQKDY

-300 GLLKARD
+300 GLVKARD
-307 IYVNE
+307 VYVNE

-342 VMLDVVVLEI
+342 VMLDVVVLEV
-352 KRDSTLDLGPNMPT
+352 KRDSTLDLGPNMPN
-366 SVTFSAVPGVGAPA
+366 SVTFSAVPGIGAPA
-380 QVAADSV
+380 QTAADSI

-406 NNQARIDFGKTLTNA
+406 SNQARIDFGRTLTNA

-466 VGLKFEVEPVVK
+466 VGLKFEVEPVVR
-478 STNEVMLKALLE
+478 TNNEVTLKALLE

-516 AETVLELRDG
+516 AETVLELRNG

-546 AGLTEI
+546 AGLTDI
-552 PVLGDIFSKQVKKH
+552 PVLGDIFSKQVRKH

-571 VLLIT
+571 ILLIT
-576 PHIVRNVVQPDHF
+576 PHIIRNVIQPNHF

-603 LPVAIRKTAAQ
+603 LPVTIRKTAPQ
-614 SLAMESAGSMAMRGG
+614 SLAMESSGRAPSHG
-629 YATLAQPSVRSG
+629 YASFEQSG
-641 QLPDQGLDLFA
+641 GMPGISPDLFGEA
-652 GGMGDGNA
+652 IAQARDA
-660 PSFLLRAPENVVVG
+660 ASSLTLRAPENVVKG
-674 REFAAT
+674 REFTAT
-680 VRLVTQNATLS
+680 VRLVTQNPQLS
-691 GELNLVYDPEMLE
+691 GEFNLTYDPEALE
-704 LMDSGENSGMRSL
+704 LMDGGEKSGMRSL

-725 GMTAAMRF
+725 GMTSVLRF
-733 KVISPN
+733 KAV
-739 PGTTEISLQNLHVQ
+739 GTNESSTEIALQGLQVRDETGQLVEVNLPPPASIRVQ
-753 DEAGQAI
+753 
-760 EVDTPSAATITIQ
+760 

>member
-1 MILLQKNGMNTGKK
+1 MNTGKK
-15 ICLLVLFLLIAG
+15 IFLLLLFALVAG
-27 CASQVTRNP
+27 CATQMTRNP
-36 SFLEGKQL
+36 SFLEGKKL
-44 LAAGQ
+44 IAEGK
-49 LEAGLEKLEQAAREE
+49 LEEGLGKLEQAAREE
-64 PDNPEIGA
+64 PDNREVGA
-72 TLVRERD
+72 TLARERD
-79 TIIGQILFEA
+79 TIIGQVLFEA
-89 DNARLAGYL
+89 DNARLAGNL
-98 EQADQGYLRAL
+98 DQADQNYQRVLD
-109 AISASNKRAREG
+109 ISANNERAREG
-121 LDAVEQ
+121 MNAVEL
-127 ERRHIGQVNQAKEML
+127 ERRHIAMVNRAKEAL
-142 AQGEIDG
+142 AHNNVDE
-149 AEKIIRAVLA
+149 AEKIVRGVLA
-159 DNPMQSDAR
+159 DNPMQSEAR
-168 QLIRTLSERIARAET
+168 LMIKALSERIARAET
-183 TELSLISEF
+183 SELSLISEF
-192 SQPITMEFRDAPLK
+192 RKPITMEFRDTPLK
-206 TIFELISRTAGINFV
+206 TMFELISRTAGINFV
-221 FDHNVQ
+221 FDRNVQ
-227 QQATT
+227 QESTA
-232 SIFVRDNAIEDVLKL
+232 SIFVRDNSIEDVLKL
-247 LLLTNQLAYKVLNNN
+247 MLLTNQLAYKVLNSN

-270 PAKRMDY
+270 PAKQKDY

-300 GLLKARD
+300 GLVKARD
-307 IYVNE
+307 VYVNE

-342 VMLDVVVLEI
+342 VMLDVVVLEV
-352 KRDSTLDLGPNMPT
+352 KRDSTLDLGPNMPN
-366 SVTFSAVPGVGAPA
+366 SVTFSAVPGIGAPA
-380 QVAADSV
+380 QTAADSI

-406 NNQARIDFGKTLTNA
+406 SNQARIDFGRTLTNA

-466 VGLKFEVEPVVK
+466 VGLKFEVEPVVR
-478 STNEVMLKALLE
+478 TNNEVTLKALLE

-516 AETVLELRDG
+516 AETVLELRNG

-546 AGLTEI
+546 AGLTDI
-552 PVLGDIFSKQVKKH
+552 PVLGDIFSKQVRKH

-571 VLLIT
+571 ILLIT
-576 PHIVRNVVQPDHF
+576 PHIIRNVIQPNHF

-603 LPVAIRKTAAQ
+603 LPVTIRKTAPQ
-614 SLAMESAGSMAMRGG
+614 SLAMESSGRAPSHG
-629 YATLAQPSVRSG
+629 YASFEQSG
-641 QLPDQGLDLFA
+641 GMPGISPDLFGEA
-652 GGMGDGNA
+652 IAQARDA
-660 PSFLLRAPENVVVG
+660 ASSLTLRAPENVVKG
-674 REFAAT
+674 REFTAT
-680 VRLVTQNATLS
+680 VRLVTQNPQLS
-691 GELNLVYDPEMLE
+691 GEFNLTYDPEALE
-704 LMDSGENSGMRSL
+704 LMDGGEKSGMRSL

-725 GMTAAMRF
+725 GMTSVLRF
-733 KVISPN
+733 KAV
-739 PGTTEISLQNLHVQ
+739 GTNESSTEIALQGLQVRDETGQSVEVNLPPPASIRVQ
-753 DEAGQAI
+753 
-760 EVDTPSAATITIQ
+760 

>member
-1 MILLQKNGMNTGKK
+1 MNTGKK
-15 ICLLVLFLLIAG
+15 IFLLLLFALVAG
-27 CASQVTRNP
+27 CATQMTRNP
-36 SFLEGKQL
+36 SFLEGKKL
-44 LAAGQ
+44 IAEGK
-49 LEAGLEKLEQAAREE
+49 LEEGLGKLEQAAREE
-64 PDNPEIGA
+64 PDNREVGA
-72 TLVRERD
+72 TLARERD
-79 TIIGQILFEA
+79 TIIGQVLFEA
-89 DNARLAGYL
+89 DNARLAGNL
-98 EQADQGYLRAL
+98 DQADQNYQRVLD
-109 AISASNKRAREG
+109 ISANNERAREG
-121 LDAVEQ
+121 LNAVEL
-127 ERRHIGQVNQAKEML
+127 ERRHIAMVNRAKEAL
-142 AQGEIDG
+142 AHNNVDE
-149 AEKIIRAVLA
+149 AEKIVRGVLA
-159 DNPMQSDAR
+159 DNPMQSEAR
-168 QLIRTLSERIARAET
+168 LMIKALSERIARAET
-183 TELSLISEF
+183 SELSLISEF
-192 SQPITMEFRDAPLK
+192 RKPITMEFRDTPLK
-206 TIFELISRTAGINFV
+206 TMFELISRTAGINFV
-221 FDHNVQ
+221 FDRNVQ
-227 QQATT
+227 QESTA
-232 SIFVRDNAIEDVLKL
+232 SIFVRDNSIEDVLKL
-247 LLLTNQLAYKVLNNN
+247 MLLTNQLAYKVLNSN

-270 PAKRMDY
+270 PAKQKDY

-300 GLLKARD
+300 GLVKARD
-307 IYVNE
+307 VYVNE

-342 VMLDVVVLEI
+342 VMLDVVVLEV
-352 KRDSTLDLGPNMPT
+352 KRDSTLDLGPNMPN
-366 SVTFSAVPGVGAPA
+366 SVTFSAVPGIGAPA
-380 QVAADSV
+380 QTAADSI

-406 NNQARIDFGKTLTNA
+406 SNQARIDFGRTLTNA

-466 VGLKFEVEPVVK
+466 VGLKFEVEPVVR
-478 STNEVMLKALLE
+478 TNNEVTLKALLE

-516 AETVLELRDG
+516 AETVLELRNG

-546 AGLTEI
+546 AGLTDI
-552 PVLGDIFSKQVKKH
+552 PVLGDIFSKQVRKH

-571 VLLIT
+571 ILLIT
-576 PHIVRNVVQPDHF
+576 PHIIRNVIQPNHF

-603 LPVAIRKTAAQ
+603 LPVTIRKTAPQ
-614 SLAMESAGSMAMRGG
+614 SLAMESSGRAPSHG
-629 YATLAQPSVRSG
+629 YASFEQSG
-641 QLPDQGLDLFA
+641 GMPGIPPDLFGEA
-652 GGMGDGNA
+652 IAQARDA
-660 PSFLLRAPENVVVG
+660 ASSLTLRAPENVVKG
-674 REFAAT
+674 REFTAT
-680 VRLVTQNATLS
+680 VRLVTQNPQLS
-691 GELNLVYDPEMLE
+691 GEFNLTYDPEALE
-704 LMDSGENSGMRSL
+704 LMDGGEKSGMRSL

-725 GMTAAMRF
+725 GMTSVLRF
-733 KVISPN
+733 KAV
-739 PGTTEISLQNLHVQ
+739 GTNESSTEIALQGLQVRDETGQSVEVNLPPPASIRVQ
-753 DEAGQAI
+753 
-760 EVDTPSAATITIQ
+760 

>member
-1 MILLQKNGMNTGKK
+1 MNTTKRILILL
-15 ICLLVLFLLIAG
+15 LLALITG
-27 CASQVTRNP
+27 CAMHTTRNP
-36 SFLEGKQL
+36 SFLEGKRL
-44 LAAGQ
+44 IAEGR
-49 LEAGLEKLEQAAREE
+49 LEEGLGKLEQAAREE
-64 PDNPEIGA
+64 PDDREVGA
-72 TLVRERD
+72 TLARERD

-89 DNARLAGYL
+89 DNARLAGNL
-98 EQADQGYLRAL
+98 DQAEQNYQRVLNIRA
-109 AISASNKRAREG
+109 SSERAREG
-121 LDAVEQ
+121 LGAVDL
-127 ERRHIGQVNQAKEML
+127 ERRHIVLVNQAKEAL
-142 AQGEIDG
+142 AHGDVDG
-149 AEKIIRAVLA
+149 AEKIVRGVLA
-159 DNPMQSDAR
+159 DNPMQSEAR
-168 QLIRTLSERIARAET
+168 QLIKALSEQIARAEMS
-183 TELSLISEF
+183 ELSLITEF
-192 SQPITMEFRDAPLK
+192 SKPITMEFRDTSLK
-206 TIFELISRTAGINFV
+206 TMFELISRTAGINFV
-221 FDHNVQ
+221 FDRNVQ
-227 QQATT
+227 QEATA
-232 SIFVRDNAIEDVLKL
+232 SIFVRDNSIEDVLKL
-247 LLLTNQLAYKVLNNN
+247 MLLTNQLAYKVLNSN

-270 PAKRMDY
+270 PAKQKDY

-300 GLLKARD
+300 GLVKARD

-342 VMLDVVVLEI
+342 VMLDVVVLEV

-366 SVTFSAVPGVGAPA
+366 SVTFSAVPGIGTPA
-380 QVAADSV
+380 QAAADSV

-406 NNQARIDFGKTLTNA
+406 SNQAKIDFGRTLTNA

-466 VGLKFEVEPVVK
+466 VGLKFEVEPVVR
-478 STNEVMLKALLE
+478 TNNEVTLKALLE

-534 IQDDLSRVKSGI
+534 IQDDLSRVRSGI
-546 AGLTEI
+546 AGLTDI
-552 PVLGDIFSKQVKKH
+552 PVLGDIFSKQVRKH

-571 VLLIT
+571 ILLIT
-576 PHIVRNVVQPDHF
+576 PHIVRNVIQPNHF

-603 LPVAIRKTAAQ
+603 LPVTIRKTAPR
-614 SLAMESAGSMAMRGG
+614 SLAMESSNSASDGG
-629 YATLAQPSVRSG
+629 YMSLGRARSA
-641 QLPDQGLDLFA
+641 GLFGAAPDLFEEAVTQAREASPSLTLRVPESVA
-652 GGMGDGNA
+652 G
-660 PSFLLRAPENVVVG
+660 G
-674 REFAAT
+674 REFTAT
-680 VRLVTQNATLS
+680 VRLVTQDPMLS
-691 GELNLVYDPEMLE
+691 GELNLTYDPDTLE
-704 LMDSGENSGMRSL
+704 LVDGGEKSGMRSL
-717 KLGRDQPT
+717 KLGRDQST
-725 GMTAAMRF
+725 GMTAVLRF
-733 KVISPN
+733 KVISTN
-739 PGTTEISLQNLHVQ
+739 ATSTEIALQNLQVR
-753 DEAGQAI
+753 DETGQPV
-760 EVDTPSAATITIQ
+760 EVNLPPAASIRIQ

>member
-1 MILLQKNGMNTGKK
+1 MNTTKRILILL
-15 ICLLVLFLLIAG
+15 LLALITG
-27 CASQVTRNP
+27 CAMHTTRNP
-36 SFLEGKQL
+36 SFLEGKRL
-44 LAAGQ
+44 IAEGR
-49 LEAGLEKLEQAAREE
+49 LEEGLGKLEQAAREE
-64 PDNPEIGA
+64 PGDREVGA
-72 TLVRERD
+72 TLARERD

-89 DNARLAGYL
+89 DNARFAGNL
-98 EQADQGYLRAL
+98 DQAEQNYQRVLNIRA
-109 AISASNKRAREG
+109 SSERAREG
-121 LDAVEQ
+121 LDAVDL
-127 ERRHIGQVNQAKEML
+127 ERRHIVLVNQAKEAL
-142 AQGEIDG
+142 AHGDVDG
-149 AEKIIRAVLA
+149 AEKIVRGVLA
-159 DNPMQSDAR
+159 DNPMQSEAR
-168 QLIRTLSERIARAET
+168 QLIKALSERIARAEMS
-183 TELSLISEF
+183 ELSLITEF
-192 SQPITMEFRDAPLK
+192 SKPITMEFRDTSLK
-206 TIFELISRTAGINFV
+206 TMFELISRTAGINFV
-221 FDHNVQ
+221 FDRNVQ
-227 QQATT
+227 QEATA
-232 SIFVRDNAIEDVLKL
+232 SIFVRDNSIEDVLKL
-247 LLLTNQLAYKVLNNN
+247 MLLTNQLAYKVLNSN

-270 PAKRMDY
+270 PAKQKDY

-300 GLLKARD
+300 GLVKARD

-342 VMLDVVVLEI
+342 VMLDVVVLEV

-366 SVTFSAVPGVGAPA
+366 SVTFSAVPGIGTPA
-380 QVAADSV
+380 QAAADSV

-406 NNQARIDFGKTLTNA
+406 SNQARIDFGRTLTNA

-466 VGLKFEVEPVVK
+466 VGLKFEVEPVVR
-478 STNEVMLKALLE
+478 TNNEVTLKALLE

-534 IQDDLSRVKSGI
+534 IQDDLSRVRSGI
-546 AGLTEI
+546 AGLTDI
-552 PVLGDIFSKQVKKH
+552 PVLGDIFSKQVRKH

-571 VLLIT
+571 ILLIT
-576 PHIVRNVVQPDHF
+576 PHIVRNVIQPNHF

-603 LPVAIRKTAAQ
+603 LPVIIRKTAPR
-614 SLAMESAGSMAMRGG
+614 SLAMESSNSASDGG
-629 YATLAQPSVRSG
+629 YMSLGRARSA
-641 QLPDQGLDLFA
+641 GLFGAAPDLFEEAVTQAREASPSLTLRVPESVA
-652 GGMGDGNA
+652 G
-660 PSFLLRAPENVVVG
+660 G
-674 REFAAT
+674 REFTAT
-680 VRLVTQNATLS
+680 VRLVTQDPMLS
-691 GELNLVYDPEMLE
+691 GELNLTYDPDTLE
-704 LMDSGENSGMRSL
+704 LVDGGEKSGMRSL
-717 KLGRDQPT
+717 KLGRDQST
-725 GMTAAMRF
+725 GMTAVLRF
-733 KVISPN
+733 KVISTN
-739 PGTTEISLQNLHVQ
+739 ATSTEIALQNLQVR
-753 DEAGQAI
+753 DETGQPV
-760 EVDTPSAATITIQ
+760 EVNLPPAASIRIQ

>member
-1 MILLQKNGMNTGKK
+1 MNTTKRILILL
-15 ICLLVLFLLIAG
+15 LLALITG
-27 CASQVTRNP
+27 CAMHTTRNP
-36 SFLEGKQL
+36 SFLEGKRL
-44 LAAGQ
+44 IAEGR
-49 LEAGLEKLEQAAREE
+49 LEEGLGKLEQAAREE
-64 PDNPEIGA
+64 PGDREVGA
-72 TLVRERD
+72 TLARERD

-89 DNARLAGYL
+89 DNARFAGNL
-98 EQADQGYLRAL
+98 DQAEQNYQRVLNIRA
-109 AISASNKRAREG
+109 SSERAREG
-121 LDAVEQ
+121 LDAVDL
-127 ERRHIGQVNQAKEML
+127 ERRHIVLVNQAKEAL
-142 AQGEIDG
+142 AHGDVDG
-149 AEKIIRAVLA
+149 AEKIVRGVLA
-159 DNPMQSDAR
+159 DNPMQSEAR
-168 QLIRTLSERIARAET
+168 QLIKALSEQIARAEMS
-183 TELSLISEF
+183 ELSLITEF
-192 SQPITMEFRDAPLK
+192 SKPITMEFRDTSLK
-206 TIFELISRTAGINFV
+206 TMFELISRTAGINFV
-221 FDHNVQ
+221 FDRNVQ
-227 QQATT
+227 QEATA
-232 SIFVRDNAIEDVLKL
+232 SIFVRDNSIEDVLKL
-247 LLLTNQLAYKVLNNN
+247 MLLTNQLAYKVLNSN

-270 PAKRMDY
+270 PAKQKDY

-300 GLLKARD
+300 GLVKARD

-342 VMLDVVVLEI
+342 VMLDVVVLEV

-366 SVTFSAVPGVGAPA
+366 SVTFSAVPGIGTPA
-380 QVAADSV
+380 QAAADSV

-406 NNQARIDFGKTLTNA
+406 SNQARIDFGRTLTNA

-466 VGLKFEVEPVVK
+466 VGLKFEVEPVVR
-478 STNEVMLKALLE
+478 TNNEVTLKALLE

-534 IQDDLSRVKSGI
+534 IQDDLSRVRSGI
-546 AGLTEI
+546 AGLTDI
-552 PVLGDIFSKQVKKH
+552 PVLGDIFSKQVRKH

-571 VLLIT
+571 ILLIT
-576 PHIVRNVVQPDHF
+576 PHIVRNVIQPNHF

-603 LPVAIRKTAAQ
+603 LPVTIRKTAPR
-614 SLAMESAGSMAMRGG
+614 SLAMESSNSASDGG
-629 YATLAQPSVRSG
+629 YMSLGRARSA
-641 QLPDQGLDLFA
+641 GLFGAAPDLFEEAVTQAREASPSLTLRVPESVA
-652 GGMGDGNA
+652 G
-660 PSFLLRAPENVVVG
+660 G
-674 REFAAT
+674 REFTAT
-680 VRLVTQNATLS
+680 VRLVTQDPMLS
-691 GELNLVYDPEMLE
+691 GELNLTYDPDTLE
-704 LMDSGENSGMRSL
+704 LVDGGEKSGMRSL
-717 KLGRDQPT
+717 KLGRDQST
-725 GMTAAMRF
+725 GMTAVLRF
-733 KVISPN
+733 KVISTN
-739 PGTTEISLQNLHVQ
+739 ATSTEIALQNLQVR
-753 DEAGQAI
+753 DETGQPV
-760 EVDTPSAATITIQ
+760 EVNLPPAASIRIQ

>member
-1 MILLQKNGMNTGKK
+1 MNTTKRILILL
-15 ICLLVLFLLIAG
+15 LLALITG
-27 CASQVTRNP
+27 CAMHTTRNP
-36 SFLEGKQL
+36 SFLEGKRL
-44 LAAGQ
+44 IAEGR
-49 LEAGLEKLEQAAREE
+49 LEEGLGKLEQAAREE
-64 PDNPEIGA
+64 PGDREVGA
-72 TLVRERD
+72 TLARERD

-89 DNARLAGYL
+89 DNARFAGNL
-98 EQADQGYLRAL
+98 DQAEQNYQRVLNIRA
-109 AISASNKRAREG
+109 SSERAREG
-121 LDAVEQ
+121 LDAVDL
-127 ERRHIGQVNQAKEML
+127 ERRHIVLVNQAKEAL
-142 AQGEIDG
+142 AHGDVDG
-149 AEKIIRAVLA
+149 AEKIVRGVLA
-159 DNPMQSDAR
+159 DNPMQSEAR
-168 QLIRTLSERIARAET
+168 QLIKALSEQIARAEMS
-183 TELSLISEF
+183 ELSLITEF
-192 SQPITMEFRDAPLK
+192 SKPITMEFRDTSLK
-206 TIFELISRTAGINFV
+206 TMFELISRTAGINFV
-221 FDHNVQ
+221 FDRNVQ
-227 QQATT
+227 QEATA
-232 SIFVRDNAIEDVLKL
+232 SIFVRDNSIEDVLKL
-247 LLLTNQLAYKVLNNN
+247 MLLTNQLAYKVLNSN

-270 PAKRMDY
+270 PAKQKDY

-300 GLLKARD
+300 GLVKARD

-342 VMLDVVVLEI
+342 VMLDVVVLEV

-366 SVTFSAVPGVGAPA
+366 SVTFSAVPGIGTPA
-380 QVAADSV
+380 QAAADSV

-406 NNQARIDFGKTLTNA
+406 SNQAKIDFGRTLTNA

-466 VGLKFEVEPVVK
+466 VGLKFEVEPVVR
-478 STNEVMLKALLE
+478 TNNEVTLKALLE

-534 IQDDLSRVKSGI
+534 IQDDLSRVRSGI
-546 AGLTEI
+546 AGLTDI
-552 PVLGDIFSKQVKKH
+552 PVLGDIFSKQVRKH

-571 VLLIT
+571 ILLIT
-576 PHIVRNVVQPDHF
+576 PHIVRNVIQPNHF

-603 LPVAIRKTAAQ
+603 LPVIIRKTAPR
-614 SLAMESAGSMAMRGG
+614 SLAMESSNSASDGG
-629 YATLAQPSVRSG
+629 YMSLGRARSA
-641 QLPDQGLDLFA
+641 GLFGAAPDLFEEAVTQAREASPSLTLRVPESVA
-652 GGMGDGNA
+652 G
-660 PSFLLRAPENVVVG
+660 G
-674 REFAAT
+674 REFTAT
-680 VRLVTQNATLS
+680 VRLVTQDPMLS
-691 GELNLVYDPEMLE
+691 GELNLTYDPDTLE
-704 LMDSGENSGMRSL
+704 LVDGGEKSGMRSL
-717 KLGRDQPT
+717 KLGRDQST
-725 GMTAAMRF
+725 GMTAVLRF
-733 KVISPN
+733 KVISTN
-739 PGTTEISLQNLHVQ
+739 ATSTEIALQNLQVR
-753 DEAGQAI
+753 DETGQPV
-760 EVDTPSAATITIQ
+760 EVNLPPAASIRIQ

>member
-1 MILLQKNGMNTGKK
+1 M
-15 ICLLVLFLLIAG
+15 LVLFLLIAG
-27 CASQVTRNP
+27 CANQITRNP

-98 EQADQGYLRAL
+98 QQADQGYLRVL
-109 AISASNKRAREG
+109 AISTSNKRAREG
-121 LDAVEQ
+121 LDAVDQ

-247 LLLTNQLAYKVLNNN
+247 LLLTNQLAYKVLNSN

-318 IRDTLEMIRLVER
+318 IRDTL
-331 LVAINDFPDPE
+331 
-342 VMLDVVVLEI
+342 
-352 KRDSTLDLGPNMPT
+352 K
-366 SVTFSAVPGVGAPA
+366 
-380 QVAADSV
+380 
-387 VKMSMIKNTG
+387 
-397 FEGLRSFTI
+397 
-406 NNQARIDFGKTLTNA
+406 
-421 DVLANPR
+421 
-428 IRVKS
+428 
-433 REKAKIH
+433 
-440 IGNKE
+440 
-445 PVFTVTN
+445 
-452 TANVGSAASATYID
+452 
-466 VGLKFEVEPVVK
+466 
-478 STNEVMLKALLE
+478 
-490 VSSNLG
+490 
-496 EKRSGSGENAA
+496 
-507 TAIVIGTRT
+507 
-516 AETVLELRDG
+516 
-526 ETQVLAGL
+526 
-534 IQDDLSRVKSGI
+534 
-546 AGLTEI
+546 
-552 PVLGDIFSKQVKKH
+552 
-566 NKTEI
+566 
-571 VLLIT
+571 
-576 PHIVRNVVQPDHF
+576 
-589 ESEFY
+589 
-594 SGTASAAGK
+594 
-603 LPVAIRKTAAQ
+603 
-614 SLAMESAGSMAMRGG
+614 
-629 YATLAQPSVRSG
+629 
-641 QLPDQGLDLFA
+641 
-652 GGMGDGNA
+652 
-660 PSFLLRAPENVVVG
+660 
-674 REFAAT
+674 
-680 VRLVTQNATLS
+680 
-691 GELNLVYDPEMLE
+691 
-704 LMDSGENSGMRSL
+704 
-717 KLGRDQPT
+717 
-725 GMTAAMRF
+725 
-733 KVISPN
+733 
-739 PGTTEISLQNLHVQ
+739 
-753 DEAGQAI
+753 
-760 EVDTPSAATITIQ
+760 

>member
-1 MILLQKNGMNTGKK
+1 MNTTKRILILL
-15 ICLLVLFLLIAG
+15 LLALITG
-27 CASQVTRNP
+27 CAMHTTRNP
-36 SFLEGKQL
+36 SFLEGKRL
-44 LAAGQ
+44 IAEGR
-49 LEAGLEKLEQAAREE
+49 LEEGLGKLEQAAREE
-64 PDNPEIGA
+64 PDDREVGA
-72 TLVRERD
+72 TLARERD

-89 DNARLAGYL
+89 DNARLAGNL
-98 EQADQGYLRAL
+98 DQAEQNYQRVLNIRA
-109 AISASNKRAREG
+109 SSERAREG
-121 LDAVEQ
+121 LDAVDL
-127 ERRHIGQVNQAKEML
+127 ERRHIVLVNQAKEAL
-142 AQGEIDG
+142 AHGDVDG
-149 AEKIIRAVLA
+149 AEKIVRGVLA
-159 DNPMQSDAR
+159 DNPMQSEAR
-168 QLIRTLSERIARAET
+168 QLIKALSEQIARAEMS
-183 TELSLISEF
+183 ELSLITEF
-192 SQPITMEFRDAPLK
+192 SKPITMEFRDTSLK
-206 TIFELISRTAGINFV
+206 TMFELISRTAGINFV
-221 FDHNVQ
+221 FDRNVQ
-227 QQATT
+227 QEATA
-232 SIFVRDNAIEDVLKL
+232 SIFVRDNSIEDVLKL
-247 LLLTNQLAYKVLNNN
+247 MLLTNQLAYKVLNSN

-270 PAKRMDY
+270 PAKQKDY

-300 GLLKARD
+300 GLVKARD

-342 VMLDVVVLEI
+342 VMLDVVVLEV

-366 SVTFSAVPGVGAPA
+366 SVTFSAVPGIGTPA
-380 QVAADSV
+380 QAAADSV

-406 NNQARIDFGKTLTNA
+406 SNQAKIDFGRTLTNA

-466 VGLKFEVEPVVK
+466 VGLKFEVEPVVR
-478 STNEVMLKALLE
+478 TNNEVTLKALLE

-534 IQDDLSRVKSGI
+534 IQDDLSRVRSGI
-546 AGLTEI
+546 AGLTDI
-552 PVLGDIFSKQVKKH
+552 PVLGDIFSKQVRKH

-571 VLLIT
+571 ILLIT
-576 PHIVRNVVQPDHF
+576 PHIVRNVIQPNHF

-603 LPVAIRKTAAQ
+603 LPVTIRKTAPR
-614 SLAMESAGSMAMRGG
+614 SLAMESSNSASDGG
-629 YATLAQPSVRSG
+629 YMSLGRARSA
-641 QLPDQGLDLFA
+641 GLFGAAPDLFEEAVTQAREASPSLTLRVPESVA
-652 GGMGDGNA
+652 G
-660 PSFLLRAPENVVVG
+660 G
-674 REFAAT
+674 REFTAT
-680 VRLVTQNATLS
+680 VRLVTQDPMLS
-691 GELNLVYDPEMLE
+691 GELNLTYDPDTLE
-704 LMDSGENSGMRSL
+704 LVDGGEKSGMRSL
-717 KLGRDQPT
+717 KLGRDQST
-725 GMTAAMRF
+725 GMTAVLRF
-733 KVISPN
+733 KVISTN
-739 PGTTEISLQNLHVQ
+739 ATSTEIALQNLQVR
-753 DEAGQAI
+753 DETGQPV
-760 EVDTPSAATITIQ
+760 EVNLPSAASIRIQ